1 MFYSDIEKEMKW
13 EYHGFMINYDRPHH
27 WMQYDRLSV
36 ELTEARAEAKAVIL
50 ALTTVPCQ
58 RRWVEELQ
66 AIELKREVAGTSRI
80 EGAEFTEQEL
90 DLALRETPDALF
102 TRSQKQAHAVVKTYR
117 WIAGLPPDRPIT
129 GELILEM
136 HRIIVTGADDD
147 HCPPGKLRKEN
158 QNVQFGLP
166 RHRGVE
172 GGTECDSAFQLFT
185 QAIQKEYHDYD
196 PIIQALA
203 THYHLAAMHPFL
215 DGNGRTA
222 RALEALMLQRAGLH
236 DTCFIA
242 MSNYYYDEKNAYL
255 SVLADVR
262 QSGHELTPFLI
273 FGLKGIALQGKRLL
287 AQIQKHISRELFRNI
302 MYELFGRLKSQR
314 KRFIAERQLEILKI
328 LLDVDFMEIDRLI
341 KTTERMYSTL
351 KNPFGGLVRDL
362 LNLETLN
369 AIAINQIGENR
380 WKVSIRLEWPT
391 EITETAFFEKIKQY
405 PKAKTLS
412 FLR

>member
-1 MFYSDIEKEMKW
+1 MNM
-13 EYHGFMINYDRPHH
+13 EYNGFMINYDPPNN
-27 WMQYDRLSV
+27 WIQYNRLNV
-36 ELTEARAEAKAVIL
+36 ELAEAHTEAKAAVL
-50 ALTTVPCQ
+50 SLKMVPCQ

-90 DLALRETPDALF
+90 DLALRETPDQLF
-102 TRSQKQAHAVVKTYR
+102 TRSQKQAHAVVTTYR
-117 WIAGLPPDRPIT
+117 WIAELPQDRPINR
-129 GELILEM
+129 ELILAI
-136 HRIIVTGADDD
+136 HRLIVTGADDD

-172 GGTECDSAFQLFT
+172 GGKECDRAFQQFSE
-185 QAIQKEYHDYD
+185 AIQKEYRDYD
-196 PIIQALA
+196 PILQALA
-203 THYHLAAMHPFL
+203 AHYHLAAMHPFF

-222 RALEALMLQRAGLH
+222 RALEALMLKRAGLH

-255 SVLADVR
+255 SVLAEVR
-262 QSGHELTPFLI
+262 QSGHDLTPFLI
-273 FGLKGIALQGKRLL
+273 FGLKGIAIQSKRLL
-287 AQIQKHISRELFRNI
+287 TQIQKHISRELYRNM

-314 KRFIAERQLEILKI
+314 KRFIAERQIEILKI
-328 LLDVDFMEIDRLI
+328 LLDVDSMEMGRLI
-341 KTTERMYSTL
+341 KTTNSTYSKL
-351 KNPFGGLVRDL
+351 KNPWGGLVRDL
-362 LNLETLN
+362 LNLEGLN
-369 AIAINQIGENR
+369 AIAINQIGENQ
-380 WKVSIRLEWPT
+380 WKVSIRPEWPT